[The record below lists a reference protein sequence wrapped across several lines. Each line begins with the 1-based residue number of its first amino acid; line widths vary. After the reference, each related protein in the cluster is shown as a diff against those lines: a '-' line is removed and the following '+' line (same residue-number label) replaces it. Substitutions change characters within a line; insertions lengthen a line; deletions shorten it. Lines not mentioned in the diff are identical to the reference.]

1 MRQKLSLWSAVFRAP
16 QTTCSEHVP
25 QSMIGDKSRENLS
38 GLSSLMPGRH
48 LLSFDSDSWDIY
60 FETPGKYKYI
70 DIYL

>member
-1 MRQKLSLWSAVFRAP
+1 MKWVLQPVIAYDALLQNSVVDGRYGTRSPTLGNTS
-16 QTTCSEHVP
+16 
-25 QSMIGDKSRENLS
+25 I
-38 GLSSLMPGRH
+38 LMPGRH